1 MAKRKSDKA
10 SEKPSALSTEK
21 VVDSDSDDELPDA
34 SAVLSSSQPAVRGEK
49 RKRIDEVESEAQD
62 PSAGGTISIPRGL
75 TGGPSEEEDASQSSS
90 DDEST
95 PDAAAQTN
103 GIPATP
109 SKQTQ

>member
-34 SAVLSSSQPAVRGEK
+34 SAVLSSSQSAVRGEK

-62 PSAGGTISIPRGL
+62 PSAGDTVSVPRVPN
-75 TGGPSEEEDASQSSS
+75 GGQFEEEDASQSSN

-95 PDAAAQTN
+95 PDAAPQTN
-103 GIPATP
+103 GIPAAP
-109 SKQTQ
+109 AKQTQ